1 MQLYMCLIVV
11 VTFITSVMAQN
22 CDAPGY
28 WGADCYKLCGRCL
41 GGDNATCNKD
51 TGVCTDES
59 GCAQGYTGTTCMDPI
74 CDFDGSKSDS
84 QCGTDN
90 FCVAPDS
97 CVCTGLT
104 TRDENGKCYSLRVA
118 GLKGAG
124 ISIVVLIVSILACQ
138 GGYKFVH
145 SQN

>member
-11 VTFITSVMAQN
+11 VTFITSVMAQD
-22 CDAPGY
+22 CPPGY
-28 WGADCYKLCGRCL
+28 WGDNCYQLCGQCL
-41 GGDNATCNKD
+41 GDNATCNKSD
-51 TGVCTDES
+51 GKCTDES
-59 GCAQGYTGTTCMDPI
+59 GCLVGYTGEACMDPV
-74 CDFDGSKSDS
+74 CDFDKSNSDS
-84 QCGTDN
+84 QCGKDN
-90 FCVAPDS
+90 YCVAPNS

-138 GGYKFVH
+138 GGYKFAH

>member
-1 MQLYMCLIVV
+1 MQLFMCI
-11 VTFITSVMAQN
+11 VTFMASVMAQ
-22 CDAPGY
+22 DACNAGF
-28 WGADCYKLCGRCL
+28 WGDDCNFLCGQCKGNNSCSKENGKCL
-41 GGDNATCNKD
+41 TENGCE
-51 TGVCTDES
+51 TGWTDVD
-59 GCAQGYTGTTCMDPI
+59 CMKPLCYFGTSAD
-74 CDFDGSKSDS
+74 
-84 QCGTDN
+84 QCGN
-90 FCVAPDS
+90 GNLCVSPDS

-124 ISIVVLIVSILACQ
+124 ISIIVLIVSIFACQ